1 MTDTAQRTWRKR
13 AWLVLAWLVLA
24 TLVCNGLRDLIQP
37 DEGRYAEIPR
47 QMLAR
52 GDWVVPHLNGLPY
65 VEKPPLQYWAT
76 ALAYSVL
83 GDHGWVSRLWTLLL
97 GIAGVVVV
105 YGAGRRLFGVTAAA
119 LSALILVSAP
129 LYLLVG
135 QINLLDM
142 GLTFFLTAALL
153 CFVLAQRDEADAS
166 QRQRWMLLCWT
177 AVGLGFLQKGLTA
190 FAVPGIALLAYSVLR
205 RDLALWGRLHLAAGM
220 AVLAVLVLP
229 WTVMLGLRDMRFA
242 EFFLIHEHFT
252 RFLTNE
258 HQRVQ
263 PFWYFGMV
271 LVAGCLPWT
280 VLMLRQAGIALRDN
294 TRVGT
299 PGAVRFDV
307 PLALAVWAVTVVV
320 FFSLSGSKLVPYI
333 MPAVPPLALLAGRA
347 LAQRET
353 QGPAGLGSVLPL
365 ALLLGV
371 LMLIAQPVA
380 LAVAKGGSLLP
391 MYRAV
396 GPVLTAGG
404 LLVIAGTGFA
414 WWMLRR
420 GTSVLA
426 ALLGLAAALH
436 LACLILITGGNSLA
450 ALRGAPGAVM
460 QLQGRLQPET
470 PFYCV
475 GTYLHVLAFDLRRDC
490 ILVEY
495 TGELQ
500 VQFSTG
506 VPLSLA
512 EFAAKW
518 SAASDAVALVDASF
532 LPRMS
537 EAQLPFKVLVQYRD
551 HSIVVHP

>member
-1 MTDTAQRTWRKR
+1 MTDADQRSWRKR

-83 GDHGWVSRLWTLLL
+83 GDHGWVSRLWTLLM
-97 GIAGVVVV
+97 GIAGVVAV

-119 LSALILVSAP
+119 CSALILVSAP

-190 FAVPGIALLAYSVLR
+190 FAVPGIALLVYSGLR
-205 RDLALWGRLHLAAGM
+205 RDLALWGRLHLVAGL

-229 WTVMLGLRDMRFA
+229 WTVLLGLRDARFA

-280 VLMLRQAGIALRDN
+280 VLMLRQAGMALRST

-299 PGAVRFDV
+299 PGALRFDV

-347 LAQRET
+347 LAQRDA
-353 QGPAGLGSVLPL
+353 QANAGLGSVLPL

-380 LAVAKGGSLLP
+380 LAVMKGGSLLP
-391 MYRAV
+391 VYRAV
-396 GPVLTAGG
+396 GPVLTTGG
-404 LLVIAGTGFA
+404 LLVLAGTGFA

-420 GTSVLA
+420 RTGVLA
-426 ALLGLAAALH
+426 AVLGLSVSLH
-436 LACLILITGGNSLA
+436 LACLVLVTGGNSLA
-450 ALRGAPGAVM
+450 ALRGAPGAAA
-460 QLQGRLQPET
+460 QLQARLQPET

-500 VQFSTG
+500 VQFASG
-506 VPLSLA
+506 VPLSLS
-512 EFAAKW
+512 EFAARW

-532 LPRMS
+532 LPRMRA
-537 EAQLPFKVLVQYRD
+537 AQLPYKVLVEYHD